1 MNAKG
6 LKPMLMLLAVMLIV
20 ACGSDSPPAREG
32 TGDAV
37 VAGRRYAVETA
48 DGTTIASASLEQVLE
63 GIESLDEDNFFL
75 ILSHEGGFVQTAY
88 SDGEYYV
95 EYNEEGEQFAG
106 TELLS
111 LEDVTELFS
120 LYYRGEEGWMDI
132 VEWGPH

>member
-20 ACGSDSPPAREG
+20 ACGNDSPPAREG

-37 VAGRRYAVETA
+37 VAGRRYAVEMA

-111 LEDVTELFS
+111 LEEVTELFS